1 MIRDPGS
8 SAASRSPGQSGGQQQ
23 TGAHRRSRGS
33 ILDRLR
39 SHHVP
44 APPLPTLDHQRLVRF
59 EDPLAT
65 FQSTLASVGG
75 ESHVIQSP
83 DEILHRLQ
91 QIKTFAE
98 AKRVASTIPEAVP
111 PTIDLEQIDDP
122 HTLATLDWT
131 VVRGE
136 FGVAE
141 NGSIWIDG
149 RTLPHRVMLFIAQYL
164 AIVISRRQLVDHMHD
179 AYRRVGRPPA
189 SFGIFV
195 SGPSKTADIEQ
206 SLVIGA
212 HGCRKLQVFLLP

>member
-1 MIRDPGS
+1 VIRDPFFS
-8 SAASRSPGQSGGQQQ
+8 KDSHSADGADKHTQ
-23 TGAHRRSRGS
+23 TGRRRSRSS

-44 APPLPTLDHQRLVRF
+44 SEPLPQIDPARLVRF
-59 EDPLAT
+59 DNPLAT
-65 FQSTLASVGG
+65 FQTVLASVGG
-75 ESHVIQSP
+75 ESHLVESP
-83 DEILHRLQ
+83 DQILNRLQ
-91 QIKTFAE
+91 QIETFAT
-98 AKRVASTIPEAVP
+98 AKRIASTLPESVP
-111 PTIDLEQIDDP
+111 PTIHLEQIDDP
-122 HTLATLDWT
+122 HTLSTLDWT

-179 AYRRVGRPPA
+179 AYQKIGRTPA
-189 SFGIFV
+189 SFGVFV